1 MKKTITTIILVLAI
15 AFSYS
20 QENTDAVFKKLVKEY
35 TLNTDG
41 SIDYRE
47 IKEIELHSHYAFHR
61 LYGETF
67 IVYNTDYQ
75 ELKFNSAYT
84 VMKDGKKVVTPDNA
98 FNQVLPRFCNH
109 APAYNHI
116 REMVVTHTGLEVGA
130 TINLDYAIHTKE
142 GYYPGLMETELLL
155 NSSPTEKLE
164 IIVSIPEDKE
174 LYFNMINLDIK
185 PDIKAEYGVKTY
197 TWSFKDLPAS
207 SKERF
212 QPADH
217 TSEPQLQFST
227 LTFREAYDTFVN
239 QEAFSIMTNETM
251 NEAVEKVS
259 SNCTDK
265 FKIALKLQDI
275 VCNNLGNI
283 NIPLEYSGYR
293 CRNTIDT
300 WKSNQ
305 GTPLEKALLLHALL
319 EKAGIGSEVITAI
332 PTSYYGNTGDLGII
346 NTFAVKVNI
355 KKHGDIFLK
364 PDAMNSQTMNY
375 NWGGM
380 AVLPLNLKGKVVPKF
395 PKAEAG
401 EIEME
406 FEINIDHAE
415 EPEGKAIIDIEKQN
429 NPYYKIYK
437 DSAYVKRMI
446 KGTSGVT
453 EYKVINITPEETEV
467 DVTFKP
473 GIKTEGLYH
482 YLELPSA
489 SNGVDSWRMTQL
501 TKQRSAP
508 LEIPQLISEEYKYT
522 IAIPGDAYLV
532 SEETVT
538 IIENEV
544 GSIKLE
550 LQQKENTITYNRS
563 ISFKKE
569 IISILD
575 YPRFKKIMDLW
586 NTAKYREIVYKR
598 TKK

>member
-1 MKKTITTIILVLAI
+1 M
-15 AFSYS
+15 
-20 QENTDAVFKKLVKEY
+20 
-35 TLNTDG
+35 
-41 SIDYRE
+41 
-47 IKEIELHSHYAFHR
+47 
-61 LYGETF
+61 
-67 IVYNTDYQ
+67 
-75 ELKFNSAYT
+75 
-84 VMKDGKKVVTPDNA
+84 
-98 FNQVLPRFCNH
+98 
-109 APAYNHI
+109 
-116 REMVVTHTGLEVGA
+116 
-130 TINLDYAIHTKE
+130 
-142 GYYPGLMETELLL
+142 
-155 NSSPTEKLE
+155 
-164 IIVSIPEDKE
+164 
-174 LYFNMINLDIK
+174 
-185 PDIKAEYGVKTY
+185 
-197 TWSFKDLPAS
+197 
-207 SKERF
+207 
-212 QPADH
+212 
-217 TSEPQLQFST
+217 
-227 LTFREAYDTFVN
+227 
-239 QEAFSIMTNETM
+239 
-251 NEAVEKVS
+251 
-259 SNCTDK
+259 
-265 FKIALKLQDI
+265 
-275 VCNNLGNI
+275 
-283 NIPLEYSGYR
+283 
-293 CRNTIDT
+293 
-300 WKSNQ
+300 
-305 GTPLEKALLLHALL
+305 
-319 EKAGIGSEVITAI
+319 ITAI

-346 NTFAVKVNI
+346 NTLAVKVNI

-364 PDAMNSQTMNY
+364 PDAMNSQSMNY

-446 KGTSGVT
+446 KGTSGIT
-453 EYKVINITPEETEV
+453 EYKAINISPEETEA
-467 DVTFKP
+467 DVAFKP

-522 IAIPGDAYLV
+522 ISIPGDAYLV

-563 ISFKKE
+563 ISFKKD

-575 YPRFKKIMDLW
+575 YHRFKKIMDLW